1 MAGSP
6 SEPIGGYERKWTWA
20 SPLGVPEAQRAS
32 RARSGECWGR
42 GQAGGGMLPNAQP
55 GPWRPMSS
63 AGSRSSQLG
72 GSAHW
77 GASAMAFSTRR
88 YQGWMRV

>member
-1 MAGSP
+1 
-6 SEPIGGYERKWTWA
+6 
-20 SPLGVPEAQRAS
+20 
-32 RARSGECWGR
+32 
-42 GQAGGGMLPNAQP
+42 MLPNAQP

-63 AGSRSSQLG
+63 AGSRSSQRG